1 LRSVNEP
8 ISDDCTGKLME
19 NILAAMAQFDND
31 QKSERT
37 KAGMLRPFLDAVAK
51 PRLSK
56 RFTALDRSVAVPE
69 RFTAFVSQG
78 PVADRPPRWKQ

>member
-8 ISDDCTGKLME
+8 IRDDCTGKLME

-37 KAGMLRPFLDAVAK
+37 KAGMLA
-51 PRLSK
+51 
-56 RFTALDRSVAVPE
+56 ALFGMLLRS
-69 RFTAFVSQG
+69 
-78 PVADRPPRWKQ
+78 PV